1 MRKICF
7 HIQKGGVGKT
17 TIAGTVAA
25 GLARRG
31 KKTVFIDADPQGSA
45 SSWYCGESIQADLG
59 DVLAHRASLPEAVKE
74 IAPSLSM
81 VPVIAIGGTLKKW
94 SETELTADPKAFEFL
109 SGDLAALGFEYA
121 VFDCSPSCSQLERA
135 VIAEMDEVVSPL
147 APEFFSVDGIEIFV
161 AELRS
166 IEQKYRRKIR
176 NDKIALNLVNQ
187 SFSRHRA
194 FQEALATL
202 DYRIFTIP
210 QDAKIAEC
218 QIAHQSLY
226 AFAPGTKGVPAFD
239 ALTEALIAD
248 TEEPTWRP
256 NGKT

>member
-17 TIAGTVAA
+17 SISGTVAS

-31 KKTVFIDADPQGSA
+31 KKTVFIDADPQGNA
-45 SSWYCGESIQADLG
+45 SSWYCGEAIKADLG
-59 DVLAHRASLPEAVKE
+59 DVLFHRATLLEAVKE
-74 IAPSLSM
+74 IGPSLSM

-109 SGDLAALGFEYA
+109 SGDLEALGFQYA
-121 VFDCSPSCSQLERA
+121 VFDCSPSFSQLERA
-135 VIAEMDEVVSPL
+135 VIAEADEVVSPL
-147 APEFFSVDGIEIFV
+147 SPEFFSVDGIEIFV
-161 AELRS
+161 AELRA

-176 NDKIALNLVNQ
+176 NDKIALNMVNK
-187 SFSRHRA
+187 SFSRHKA
-194 FQEALATL
+194 FAEALTKL

-218 QIAHQSLY
+218 QIAHKSLY
-226 AFAPGTKGVPAFD
+226 DFAPAARAVSAIEALTD
-239 ALTEALIAD
+239 ALIT
-248 TEEPTWRP
+248 
-256 NGKT
+256 G